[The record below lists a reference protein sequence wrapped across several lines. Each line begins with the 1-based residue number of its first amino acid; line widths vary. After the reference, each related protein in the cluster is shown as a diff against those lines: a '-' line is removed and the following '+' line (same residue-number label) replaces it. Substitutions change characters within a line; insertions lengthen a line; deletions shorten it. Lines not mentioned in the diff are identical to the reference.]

1 MSDEAPIVVTI
12 EAWVAHLVPRFLENR
27 ARDVADLRAAI
38 ADLDFDLIWRLGHD
52 LKGAAGG
59 YGFTELG
66 ELGERLEAAAAA
78 RRLDSAAACADA
90 LATYVKRVKV
100 VYR

>member
-1 MSDEAPIVVTI
+1 MSDEAPIVVEI

-27 ARDVADLRAAI
+27 AKDVTDLRAAI
-38 ADLDFDLIWRLGHD
+38 ADRDFDLIRELGHN

-59 YGFTELG
+59 YGFTDLG
-66 ELGERLEAAAAA
+66 ELGVRLEAAAAD
-78 RRLDSAAACADA
+78 RSLDSAAACADA